1 MATIYIETHGCQM
14 NEADTQYILR
24 RAQGAGYA
32 LAERAEDA
40 SVLVLN
46 TCTVR
51 DNAEQRA
58 YGRLHHW
65 KAIKAVDDS
74 VKVIVAGCLAEQDR
88 DRMREI
94 VPHVDG
100 VFGTRDLRA
109 LGDQLE
115 AWRPAFGD
123 DEETQT
129 RALET
134 VIGGT
139 SDGLRGPY
147 DTLRAFVNV
156 QRGCSYYCTFCIVP
170 HVRGRF
176 DHRPLAEIVDEIRRK
191 VAAGA
196 REIMLVGQT
205 VNAYKEPATGIDFAD
220 LLEIVAAIE
229 GVERISFISS
239 HPKDLNEK
247 LARVA
252 ATIPKLNPRFH
263 LAVQSG
269 SNAMLRRMNRKYT
282 VEEFLARVEM
292 FLAHN
297 PAWAITT
304 DLIVGF
310 PGETE
315 ADFQATLDLCARGH
329 FAQAYM
335 FVYSPRRGT
344 PAAHWEP
351 VPAEVSR
358 ERFVRLVALQ
368 DAHVRAYHDRKI
380 GTNVRALIH
389 GVSRKDPAQYAAKTV
404 DNVTV
409 HFPLDEVRPNLAE
422 PWVDVRVER
431 AAIWGVA
438 GTAFARAASYDGP
451 ARPLAPP
458 LVDLVAGPLA
468 AR

>member
-14 NEADTQYILR
+14 NEADTQYIVR
-24 RAQGAGYA
+24 RATAAGYA
-32 LAERAEDA
+32 PAERAQDA

-51 DNAEQRA
+51 DNAEKRA

-65 KAIKAVDDS
+65 KAIKAADPT
-74 VKVIVAGCLAEQDR
+74 VKIVVAGCLAEQDR
-88 DRMREI
+88 ERMAAT
-94 VPHVDG
+94 VPHLDG
-100 VFGTRDLRA
+100 VFGTRELRA

-115 AWRPAFGD
+115 AWRPIFAD
-123 DEETQT
+123 DGETVD
-129 RALET
+129 RELET

-139 SDGLRGPY
+139 SDGVSGPY

-176 DHRPLAEIVDEIRRK
+176 DHRPLADILDEIARK
-191 VAAGA
+191 VGLGA

-205 VNAYKEPATGIDFAD
+205 VNAYREPATGIDFAD
-220 LLEIVAAIE
+220 LLEIVAAVP
-229 GVERISFISS
+229 GVERIAFISS

-252 ATIPKLNPRFH
+252 ATLPQLNPRFH

-282 VEEFLARVEM
+282 VEEFRERVGTFAR
-292 FLAHN
+292 FN
-297 PAWAITT
+297 PGWAITT

-315 ADFQATLDLCARGH
+315 ADFRATLDLCATGM

-344 PAAHWEP
+344 PASHWDP
-351 VPAEVSR
+351 VPREVQR
-358 ERFVRLVALQ
+358 ERFARLVALQ
-368 DAHVRAYHDRKI
+368 DAHVRSYHDRKI
-380 GTNVRALIH
+380 GTTVRALIH
-389 GVSRKDPAQYAAKTV
+389 GASRKDPSRMAAKTV

-409 HFPLDEVRPNLAE
+409 HFPLIETSPHLDE
-422 PWVDVRVER
+422 PWVDVEIER
-431 AAIWGVA
+431 AQVWGVA
-438 GTAFARAASYDGP
+438 GVAVGRAARWDAP
-451 ARPLAPP
+451 AASVAAPV
-458 LVDLVAGPLA
+458 VDLLPVLT
-468 AR
+468 

>member
-1 MATIYIETHGCQM
+1 MT
-14 NEADTQYILR
+14 DL
-24 RAQGAGYA
+24 
-32 LAERAEDA
+32 
-40 SVLVLN
+40 
-46 TCTVR
+46 
-51 DNAEQRA
+51 
-58 YGRLHHW
+58 
-65 KAIKAVDDS
+65 
-74 VKVIVAGCLAEQDR
+74 
-88 DRMREI
+88 
-94 VPHVDG
+94 VPHLDG

-123 DEETQT
+123 DGETVD
-129 RALET
+129 RELET

-139 SDGLRGPY
+139 SDGVAGPY
-147 DTLRAFVNV
+147 DALRAFVNV

-176 DHRPLAEIVDEIRRK
+176 DHRPLADILEEVRRK

-205 VNAYKEPATGIDFAD
+205 VNAYREPATGIDFAD
-220 LLEIVAAIE
+220 LLEIVAAVP
-229 GVERISFISS
+229 GVERIAFVSS

-252 ATIPKLNPRFH
+252 ATLPQLNPRFH
-263 LAVQSG
+263 LALQSG
-269 SNAMLRRMNRKYT
+269 SNVMLRRMNRKYT
-282 VEEFLARVEM
+282 IEEFRERVGV

-297 PAWAITT
+297 PGWAITT

-315 ADFQATLDLCARGH
+315 ADFQATLDVCAAGM

-344 PAAHWEP
+344 PASHWEP
-351 VPAEVSR
+351 VAPEVAR
-358 ERFVRLVALQ
+358 ERFARLVAVQ

-380 GTNVRALIH
+380 GTTVRALIH
-389 GVSRKDPAQYAAKTV
+389 GESRKDPAQFAAKTV

-409 HFPLDEVRPNLAE
+409 HFPLTEETPNLAE
-422 PWVDVRVER
+422 PWVDVHVER
-431 AAIWGVA
+431 AAVWGVA
-438 GTAFARAASYDGP
+438 GTALARAAHYDGP
-451 ARPLAPP
+451 ARPLVRPTI
-458 LVDLVAGPLA
+458 DLVALH
-468 AR
+468 